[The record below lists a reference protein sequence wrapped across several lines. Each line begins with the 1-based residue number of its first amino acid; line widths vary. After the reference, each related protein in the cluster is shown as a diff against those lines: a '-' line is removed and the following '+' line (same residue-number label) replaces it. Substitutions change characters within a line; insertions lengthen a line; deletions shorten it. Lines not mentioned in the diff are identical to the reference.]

1 MVFSLKMNGQ
11 LLRLDRP
18 RVMGIVNVTPDSFYA
33 GSRCEQVPA
42 LMMRVGEMIAEGAD
56 ILDIGACS
64 TRPGSDSVSE
74 KEELSRL
81 MPALEAIRKSYPE
94 VLLSVDTFRA
104 EVARRAVEE
113 FGVAM
118 INDISG
124 GDMDSRMFE
133 TAARCQVP
141 YVLSHIQG
149 RPKDMQQAPV
159 YDDLMTDI
167 CRYLAERM
175 ERLRALGLNDIVVDP
190 GFGFGKTLA
199 QNYELLRRL
208 PDLSLLGA
216 PLMVGLSRK
225 SMICRLL
232 DVQPEEALNGTT
244 VLNALAL
251 KGGAHIL
258 RVHDVAP
265 AVQCVKLYMA
275 YQNIDPC
282 FPTC

>member
-167 CRYLAERM
+167 CRYLAERVQ
-175 ERLRALGLNDIVVDP
+175 RLRALGLNDIVVDP

-275 YQNIDPC
+275 YQNIDSC

>member
-167 CRYLAERM
+167 CCYLAERVQ
-175 ERLRALGLNDIVVDP
+175 RLRALGLNDIVVDP

-275 YQNIDPC
+275 YQNIDSC

>member
-1 MVFSLKMNGQ
+1 MVFSLQMNGQ

-42 LMMRVGEMIAEGAD
+42 LLQRVGEMLSEGAD

-64 TRPGSDSVSE
+64 TRPGSKQVSE
-74 KEELSRL
+74 KEELERL
-81 MPALEAIRKSYPE
+81 LPALEAIRNHYPD
-94 VLLSVDTFRA
+94 VLLSVDTYRS
-104 EVARRAVEE
+104 EVARRAVEDY
-113 FGVAM
+113 GVAM

-149 RPKDMQQAPV
+149 TPADMQQAPV

-167 CRYLAERM
+167 CRYLGERM
-175 ERLRALGLNDIVVDP
+175 QRLHSLGVNDIVVDP
-190 GFGFGKTLA
+190 GFGFGKTLE

-208 PDLSLLGA
+208 PDLRLLNA
-216 PLMVGLSRK
+216 PVMVGLSRK
-225 SMICRLL
+225 SMICRVLEL
-232 DVQPEEALNGTT
+232 KPEEALNGTT
-244 VLNALAL
+244 VLNTLAL
-251 KGGAHIL
+251 CGGAHIL

-265 AVQCVKLYMA
+265 AVQCVKLFMT
-275 YQNIDPC
+275 YQNTAPC
-282 FPTC
+282 YPTC